1 MSLTRQI
8 PGEFGEPIDIE
19 VGETPFAELSR
30 LMLVG
35 LDGATDQ
42 IVWTAQTV
50 PNGPWSGTLS
60 AIDTGHSYGLL
71 GAGSTLDGR
80 VAMVAQTTGSPAS
93 VHFIAETAGQDAAG
107 VQRWDPPQDLGM
119 PDGVDTFRQLVMGR
133 DAAGRVEVF
142 GIESDPGVVWWCY
155 QNPLATETRRETVT
169 PPGTTEPIEVTVQV
183 AVAPATRWSP
193 WIALPAGDVAR
204 ISLVNDASGRIMLVA
219 VGRNEDATPVY
230 VNAQTSLQALA
241 AGDWSGWERVDDAT
255 SGTARSLPCG
265 VLDTTGAVNLFMVS
279 SNGGVVQL
287 RQTLP
292 DQPGWSE
299 WSRPGIAISE
309 PVDVTAGFDGNGLIM
324 LVAETADD
332 GVWANLQVDVPQ
344 QLWHGWQKV
353 ATTTGP
359 GPAAMDYNSD
369 GRLSYFQENAQ
380 SGSVAMI
387 TQSALNSTTWSAGW
401 TTIATSEIVSYGIVR
416 DLTPPRA

>member
-1 MSLTRQI
+1 MRKHR
-8 PGEFGEPIDIE
+8 FR
-19 VGETPFAELSR
+19 R
-30 LMLVG
+30 L
-35 LDGATDQ
+35 
-42 IVWTAQTV
+42 
-50 PNGPWSGTLS
+50 P
-60 AIDTGHSYGLL
+60 
-71 GAGSTLDGR
+71 
-80 VAMVAQTTGSPAS
+80 
-93 VHFIAETAGQDAAG
+93 
-107 VQRWDPPQDLGM
+107 
-119 PDGVDTFRQLVMGR
+119 
-133 DAAGRVEVF
+133 
-142 GIESDPGVVWWCY
+142 
-155 QNPLATETRRETVT
+155 
-169 PPGTTEPIEVTVQV
+169 
-183 AVAPATRWSP
+183 
-193 WIALPAGDVAR
+193 
-204 ISLVNDASGRIMLVA
+204 
-219 VGRNEDATPVY
+219 
-230 VNAQTSLQALA
+230 

-344 QLWHGWQKV
+344 QLWHGWQKI